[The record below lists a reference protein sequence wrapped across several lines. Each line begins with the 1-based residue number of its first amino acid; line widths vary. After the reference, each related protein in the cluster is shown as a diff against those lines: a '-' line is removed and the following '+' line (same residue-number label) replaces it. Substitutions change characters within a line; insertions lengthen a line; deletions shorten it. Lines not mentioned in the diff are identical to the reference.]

1 MAKFLP
7 GQSGNPAGRPKS
19 TKNKVPTD
27 LRQRLRLFM
36 DSNFDGVNAAF
47 NRLDDA
53 QKVQYYIRL
62 LPYVVPALKESDVK
76 ISVDNL
82 TDDQL
87 HQVID
92 EILLCNQYEEN

>member
-19 TKNKVPTD
+19 TKNVVPAD
-27 LRQRLRLFM
+27 LRQRLRFFM
-36 DSNFDGVNAAF
+36 DGKFDGVNAAF
-47 NRLDDA
+47 DRLDDA

-62 LPYVVPALKESDVK
+62 LPYVVPALKESDVRLT
-76 ISVDNL
+76 VDSM

-92 EILLCNQYEEN
+92 EILAINQDEEN